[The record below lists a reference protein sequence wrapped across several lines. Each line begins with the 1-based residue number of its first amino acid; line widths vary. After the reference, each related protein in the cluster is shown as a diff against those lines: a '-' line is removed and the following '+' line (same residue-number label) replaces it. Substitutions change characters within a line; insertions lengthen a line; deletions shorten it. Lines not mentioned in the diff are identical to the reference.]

1 MPIKCLGKVKHCVSA
16 RCCGKPGVTAVPK
29 VLSDGWEIKL
39 KPPLQLLIN
48 DSVAF
53 FMTEIFPGN

>member
-1 MPIKCLGKVKHCVSA
+1 MPIKCSEKVKHCASA
-16 RCCGKPGVTAVPK
+16 RCCGKPGVTAMPK
-29 VLSDGWEIKL
+29 VLSDGWEIKQ
-39 KPPLQLLIN
+39 KSPLQLLIN